1 LLSSTLAEI
10 LPGVRVAL
18 VNQKGGV
25 GKSTSAV
32 YLAAGL
38 ARHGR
43 TLLVDADPQ
52 GTVLTWS
59 ELAGDN
65 FGPVVVSLPTRDLR
79 RRLAELAK
87 DYEHVMIDCP
97 PANPAISRS
106 AALAADVVV
115 IPTSPTLVDLDRL
128 RPTLEL
134 LAEVEEQQPFEVR
147 VLLTRVRAGT
157 VSGRAAR
164 EFLTDEAELPLFEAA
179 ITLREFYGAAFGLV
193 IENLGEYADVL
204 QELLVIEAQ
213 AGVRT

>member
-1 LLSSTLAEI
+1 MLSSTAAEI
-10 LPGVRVAL
+10 LPGMRVAM
-18 VNQKGGV
+18 VNLKGGV
-25 GKSTSAV
+25 CKSTSAV

-59 ELAGDN
+59 ELAGDG
-65 FGPVVVSLPTRDLR
+65 FPPVVSLPTRDLR
-79 RRLAELAK
+79 RRLRELAK
-87 DYEHVMIDCP
+87 DYEHVVIDTAP
-97 PANPAISRS
+97 GNPAISRS
-106 AALAADVVV
+106 AVLAADVVV

-134 LAEVEEQQPFEVR
+134 LIEVEEQQPFEVR
-147 VLLTRVRAGT
+147 ILLTRVRGGT
-157 VSGRAAR
+157 ISGRAAR
-164 EFLTDEAELPLFEAA
+164 EYLGDEVELPLFEAT
-179 ITLREFYGAAFGLV
+179 ITLREFYGASFGLV

-213 AGVRT
+213 AGVRA

>member
-1 LLSSTLAEI
+1 M
-10 LPGVRVAL
+10 RVAM

-52 GTVLTWS
+52 QTVLTWS
-59 ELAGDN
+59 ELAGAG
-65 FGPVVVSLPTRDLR
+65 FPPVVSLPTRDLR
-79 RRLAELAK
+79 RRLRELGE
-87 DYEHVMIDCP
+87 DYEHVVIDTP
-97 PANPAISRS
+97 PGNPAISRS
-106 AALAADVVV
+106 AVLAANFVI

-134 LAEVEEQQPFEVR
+134 LAEVEEQQPFQVR
-147 VLLTRVRAGT
+147 ILLTRVRPGT
-157 VSGRAAR
+157 VSGRTAR
-164 EFLTDEAELPLFEAA
+164 EFLADEAELPLFEAA

-204 QELLVIEAQ
+204 QELIVTEAQ
-213 AGVRT
+213 AEVRA

>member
-1 LLSSTLAEI
+1 M
-10 LPGVRVAL
+10 RVAM
-18 VNQKGGV
+18 VNLKGGV
-25 GKSTSAV
+25 CKSTSAV

-59 ELAGDN
+59 ELAGDG
-65 FGPVVVSLPTRDLR
+65 FPPVVSLPTRDLR
-79 RRLAELAK
+79 RRLRELAK
-87 DYEHVMIDCP
+87 DYEHVVIDTAP
-97 PANPAISRS
+97 GNPAISRS
-106 AALAADVVV
+106 AVLAADVVV

-134 LAEVEEQQPFEVR
+134 LAEVEEQQPFQVR
-147 VLLTRVRAGT
+147 ILLTRVRAGT
-157 VSGRAAR
+157 ISGRTAR
-164 EFLTDEAELPLFEAA
+164 EFLADEAELPLFEAM
-179 ITLREFYGAAFGLV
+179 ITLRELYGASFGLV

-213 AGVRT
+213 AGVRA

>member
-1 LLSSTLAEI
+1 MLARAAI
-10 LPGVRVAL
+10 LTAMRIAL

-38 ARHGR
+38 ARYGR
-43 TLLVDADPQ
+43 TLLVDSDPQ
-52 GTVLTWS
+52 QTALTWS
-59 ELAGDN
+59 ELAGDG
-65 FGPVVVSLPTRDLR
+65 FPPVVSLPTRDLR
-79 RRLAELAK
+79 RRLRELGE
-87 DYEHVMIDCP
+87 DYEHVVIDCP
-97 PANPAISRS
+97 PGNPAISRS
-106 AALAADVVV
+106 AALAANFII

-134 LAEVEEQQPFEVR
+134 LAEVEEQQPFQVR

-157 VSGRAAR
+157 VSVRTAR
-164 EFLTDEAELPLFEAA
+164 ELLADEAELPLFEAM

-204 QELLVIEAQ
+204 QELIVAEAQ
-213 AGVRT
+213 AEVRA